1 MPPSSTLPPPA
12 PGALPVLGHQLAW
25 RRDPLRLL
33 TRARAECGDVV
44 SLSFGGSRCVLLA
57 HPDDIARVH
66 LQWPAGFQKAQ
77 GGYVFPRAFGN
88 GLLTSKGELWRRQ
101 RSLAQPAFQ
110 RRRIGGYAALMAQL
124 AGEAVAQWPDGS
136 VIDIHAQMSRL
147 AQRIAGMTL
156 FAVDTGGWAAEVSV
170 AMDVIN
176 RAVNTESRSL
186 ISGRLP
192 ASVPTANRRRADGA
206 IGKLDALVRQLLQ
219 ERASRPDRRDD
230 LLASLAGAGAGQD
243 PRQLR
248 DEIVTLYLAGH
259 ETTANTLS
267 WLWYLLARD
276 PAAADRVACELADV
290 LGDRPATPDDLA
302 GLRFTRAA
310 IDEAMRLYPPIWQV
324 FRVAAQ
330 EAGFG
335 SFSVPAGTGVMMSQ
349 WLTHRDPRWFGDPDR
364 FDPGRWLDGRTEG
377 LPRYAFFPF
386 GGGPRVC
393 IGSAFALLEAALVV
407 ATIARRVRLRPA
419 GPQVR
424 PAPHIT
430 LRPARPML
438 VRVSKR

>member
-1 MPPSSTLPPPA
+1 MPPSPTRPPPA

-33 TRARAECGDVV
+33 TRARVECGDVV
-44 SLSFGGSRCVLLA
+44 SLSFRGFRCVLLA

-66 LQWPAGFQKAQ
+66 LEWPAGFQKAQ

-88 GLLTSKGELWRRQ
+88 GLLSSQGELWRRQ
-101 RSLAQPAFQ
+101 RSLAQPAF
-110 RRRIGGYAALMAQL
+110 RRRRVGGYSGQMAQL
-124 AGEAVAQWPDGS
+124 AEEAVARWPDGS

-147 AQRIAGMTL
+147 AQRIAGTTL
-156 FAVDTGGWAAEVSV
+156 FAVDTEGWTAEVSA

-176 RAVNTESRSL
+176 RAVNIESRSL
-186 ISGRLP
+186 ITERLP
-192 ASVPTANRRRADGA
+192 ASLPTPNRHRADAA
-206 IGKLDALVRQLLQ
+206 IGKLDALVHRML
-219 ERASRPDRRDD
+219 RAQASHPDRGDD
-230 LLASLAGAGAGQD
+230 LLTSLATACAGPD
-243 PRQLR
+243 TRQLR

-267 WLWYLLARD
+267 WLWYLLALD
-276 PAAADRVACELADV
+276 PAAAERVAGELADV
-290 LGDRPATPDDLA
+290 LGDRPAAAGDLA
-302 GLRFTRAA
+302 ALRYTRAA

-324 FRVAAQ
+324 FRVAAR
-330 EAGFG
+330 EASFG
-335 SFSVPAGTGVMMSQ
+335 CYSVPAGTGVMISQ

-364 FDPGRWLDGRTEG
+364 FDPGRWLDGRTDG

-393 IGSAFALLEAALVV
+393 LGSAFALLEAALVV

-419 GPQVR
+419 GPPVR
-424 PAPHIT
+424 PAAYIT

-438 VRVSKR
+438 MRVSRR